1 MAKYED
7 GSYGS
12 AAGIALIAKVL
23 AGRCAMKYTRV
34 AVGKGN
40 IPDDKTPKT
49 MTEPADYVM
58 DAVIAGITNPVDGEC
73 QVTVQINSA
82 NVDKG
87 FYCTAVVLY
96 AEDPDEGEVPYTYL
110 VLENEPE
117 WIRPASSIVGKLATI
132 DLIAAVGDV
141 DTVTAA
147 IDPEAIATVAAVNDL
162 LQRHNEDP
170 EAHAGIIMDAVGS
183 AMKKLEESG
192 QIMDQKTVETMI
204 RKEIAEGKILF
215 TVEDEDIHMGIES
228 RLIDKIGDVGKK
240 LHTSRSR
247 NDQCQVDIRLYLRKE
262 IYEILNSLCYL
273 ESVILEKA
281 EKYEDKITVGF
292 THLQHAQ
299 PITIG
304 FVFMAYFQM
313 FKRDIERLTDTLERL
328 NYNPLG
334 ACALAGTTM
343 PIDRHLTSELLSFT
357 APTENAMDTVSDRD
371 YSLEF
376 LCDASISMMHLSRW
390 AEEFAWWNSS
400 EFSYI
405 AIDDSFCTGSSIMP
419 QKKNPDMAELIRGK
433 VGRVYGDLMQLLT
446 VMKGTPL
453 AYNKDFQ
460 EDKESLF
467 DAIDTWKATIDIFA
481 KMLDKTEFRMDQIE
495 KQLGKGFLN
504 ATDIAEHFAK
514 QGIPFREAHA
524 IVGHMVKVCE
534 KKGCDLED
542 LTDEELQAIDKRV
555 TKELLGDISIK
566 SCVNARVSFGG
577 TAPSEVHRQIEVG
590 RQWLNSL
597 ER

>member
-1 MAKYED
+1 M
-7 GSYGS
+7 
-12 AAGIALIAKVL
+12 
-23 AGRCAMKYTRV
+23 
-34 AVGKGN
+34 
-40 IPDDKTPKT
+40 
-49 MTEPADYVM
+49 
-58 DAVIAGITNPVDGEC
+58 
-73 QVTVQINSA
+73 
-82 NVDKG
+82 
-87 FYCTAVVLY
+87 
-96 AEDPDEGEVPYTYL
+96 
-110 VLENEPE
+110 
-117 WIRPASSIVGKLATI
+117 
-132 DLIAAVGDV
+132 
-141 DTVTAA
+141 
-147 IDPEAIATVAAVNDL
+147 
-162 LQRHNEDP
+162 
-170 EAHAGIIMDAVGS
+170 
-183 AMKKLEESG
+183 
-192 QIMDQKTVETMI
+192 
-204 RKEIAEGKILF
+204 
-215 TVEDEDIHMGIES
+215 
-228 RLIDKIGDVGKK
+228 GKK

-376 LCDASISMMHLSRW
+376 LSDASISMMHLSRW

-524 IVGHMVKVCE
+524 IVGHMVKACE

>member
-1 MAKYED
+1 
-7 GSYGS
+7 
-12 AAGIALIAKVL
+12 
-23 AGRCAMKYTRV
+23 
-34 AVGKGN
+34 
-40 IPDDKTPKT
+40 
-49 MTEPADYVM
+49 M
-58 DAVIAGITNPVDGEC
+58 DT
-73 QVTVQINSA
+73 
-82 NVDKG
+82 
-87 FYCTAVVLY
+87 
-96 AEDPDEGEVPYTYL
+96 
-110 VLENEPE
+110 
-117 WIRPASSIVGKLATI
+117 
-132 DLIAAVGDV
+132 
-141 DTVTAA
+141 
-147 IDPEAIATVAAVNDL
+147 
-162 LQRHNEDP
+162 
-170 EAHAGIIMDAVGS
+170 
-183 AMKKLEESG
+183 
-192 QIMDQKTVETMI
+192 
-204 RKEIAEGKILF
+204 
-215 TVEDEDIHMGIES
+215 
-228 RLIDKIGDVGKK
+228 
-240 LHTSRSR
+240 
-247 NDQCQVDIRLYLRKE
+247 RLYLRKE
-262 IYEILNSLCYL
+262 VYEILNSLCYL

-281 EKYEDKITVGF
+281 EKYADQITVGF

-313 FKRDIERLTDTLERL
+313 FKRDIERLSDTLERL

-343 PIDRHLTSELLSFT
+343 PIDRHLTSELLHFT
-357 APTENAMDTVSDRD
+357 APTENAMDAVSDRD

-376 LCDASISMMHLSRW
+376 LSDASISMMHLSRW

-446 VMKGTPL
+446 VMKGTAL

-481 KMLDKTEFRMDQIE
+481 KMLDKTEFRMDQIQ

-514 QGIPFREAHA
+514 QGIPFREAHS
-524 IVGHMVKVCE
+524 IVGHMVKACE
-534 KKGCDLED
+534 KKGCDFDD

-566 SCVNARVSFGG
+566 SCVDARVSFGG
-577 TAPSEVHRQIEVG
+577 TAPSEVRRQIEVG

>member
-1 MAKYED
+1 MASLWGGRFEKDMDDIVKKYNASIFFDQRMYNEDID
-7 GSYGS
+7 GSIAHVTMLGKQ
-12 AAGIALIAKVL
+12 GIVSNEEKDQI
-23 AGRCAMKYTRV
+23 
-34 AVGKGN
+34 
-40 IPDDKTPKT
+40 
-49 MTEPADYVM
+49 
-58 DAVIAGITNPVDGEC
+58 IAG
-73 QVTVQINSA
+73 
-82 NVDKG
+82 
-87 FYCTAVVLY
+87 
-96 AEDPDEGEVPYTYL
+96 
-110 VLENEPE
+110 
-117 WIRPASSIVGKLATI
+117 
-132 DLIAAVGDV
+132 
-141 DTVTAA
+141 
-147 IDPEAIATVAAVNDL
+147 
-162 LQRHNEDP
+162 
-170 EAHAGIIMDAVGS
+170 
-183 AMKKLEESG
+183 LEE
-192 QIMDQKTVETMI
+192 I

-376 LCDASISMMHLSRW
+376 LSDASISMMHLSRW

-433 VGRVYGDLMQLLT
+433 TGRVYGDLFSLLT
-446 VMKGTPL
+446 IMKGLPL
-453 AYNKDFQ
+453 AYNKDMQ
-460 EDKESLF
+460 EDKPPLF
-467 DAIDTWKATIDIFA
+467 DAGDTLKDCLSIFTEVIKTMEVKTDRMEQAA
-481 KMLDKTEFRMDQIE
+481 KD
-495 KQLGKGFLN
+495 GFMN
-504 ATDIAEHFAK
+504 ATDAADYLVK
-514 QGIPFREAHA
+514 KGLPFRDCHE
-524 IVGHMVKVCE
+524 IIGKMVLYCIGENKNL
-534 KKGCDLED
+534 DDMSLEEFQEFSPLFQSD
-542 LTDEELQAIDKRV
+542 IYDAIDIKKRAM
-555 TKELLGDISIK
+555 K
-566 SCVNARVSFGG
+566 SDRD
-577 TAPSEVHRQIEVG
+577 
-590 RQWLNSL
+590 
-597 ER
+597 